1 MKITF
6 TCKITMTDEFEDSE
20 VKQIYPVESVVK
32 EIKED
37 LKDGMSEKGTVDI
50 SDYSITVS

>member
-1 MKITF
+1 
-6 TCKITMTDEFEDSE
+6 MTDEFEDSE

>member
-20 VKQIYPVESVVK
+20 VKQVYPVESVVK

-37 LKDGMSEKGTVDI
+37 LKDSLSEKGTVDI

>member
-20 VKQIYPVESVVK
+20 VEQVYPVESVVK
-32 EIKED
+32 ELKED
-37 LKDGMSEKGTVDI
+37 LKDGLSGKGTIDI